1 MSHRKRRWAG
11 AALTAVL
18 CGNVVRADEFEIV
31 PPPPP
36 DVTTLPAVVIL
47 WEEPRPVVTTSAVD
61 PPKVLPPAGEV
72 KPPAGEA
79 KPLTPVV
86 EPPPAVI
93 PPTTLVP
100 PLSVTPPLSVA
111 PPVTNPPATTP
122 GGWYGGAEM
131 LFLTPYVSNNTAFT
145 VVTPPVPPAPGAFP
159 VAIGSAQGQP
169 FDWDCGQAYRAWVG
183 WTHPT
188 GWGIRADGFVY
199 NQGSNVASLIN
210 QPDPIAPRLVTVPPV
225 IPFIPGAA
233 SFGAPTAVL
242 AGGGIGSDRLL
253 FTSDLNVR
261 TVDAEATY
269 QWGGCDCLVRVSGGV
284 RWTGLRQGYHAA
296 LRNCG
301 DGDTTETQQLDFE
314 QEFSGAGPTVGLFL
328 RHTLGADGLAAYG
341 SVRGAILAGH
351 LDERAAYFQDISDPA
366 LLALVGSQQT
376 RTRFDNRSAHVLT
389 EAELEMGLEYAVPV
403 GRSRLFVR
411 GGLVAQSYSNAGSAT
426 NSLGT
431 LSLLGG
437 TAAVGVNY

>member
-47 WEEPRPVVTTSAVD
+47 WEEPRPVVPTGAAD
-61 PPKVLPPAGEV
+61 PPTVLPPADEV
-72 KPPAGEA
+72 

-86 EPPPAVI
+86 EPPPAVM

-100 PLSVTPPLSVA
+100 PVSLAPLPAVA
-111 PPVTNPPATTP
+111 PPVSIAPPATYGP
-122 GGWYGGAEM
+122 APNLGRWSGGAEM

-145 VVTPPVPPAPGAFP
+145 VIAPPAPPAPGAFP

-169 FDWDCGQAYRAWVG
+169 FAWDCGQAFRAWAG

-199 NQGSNVASLIN
+199 NQESNVASLVN

-242 AGGGIGSDRLL
+242 AGAGIGSDRLL

-261 TVDAEATY
+261 TVDAEVTY

-296 LRNCG
+296 LRNSG
-301 DGDTTETQQLDFE
+301 DGITTETQQLDFE

-351 LDERAAYFQDISDPA
+351 LDQRGAYSQDISDPA

-376 RTRFDNRSAHVLT
+376 RTRFDNRSAQVLT

-426 NSLGT
+426 SSLGT